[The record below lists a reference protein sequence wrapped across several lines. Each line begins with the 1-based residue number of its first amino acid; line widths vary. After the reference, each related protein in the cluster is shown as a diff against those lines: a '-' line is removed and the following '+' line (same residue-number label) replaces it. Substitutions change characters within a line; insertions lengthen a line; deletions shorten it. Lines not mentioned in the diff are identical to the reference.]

1 MIEVEV
7 CHWKN
12 FIEEMLRKK

>member
-7 CHWKN
+7 RHWKD